1 MIDIQAVR
9 KATPLRWVKWLC
21 TLCAS
26 FATMVLLGMAINFLN
41 GGLDYSWTVLALGFV
56 TVGIAVVA
64 RRVVELML
72 NDSR

>member
-1 MIDIQAVR
+1 
-9 KATPLRWVKWLC
+9 
-21 TLCAS
+21 
-26 FATMVLLGMAINFLN
+26 MVLLGMAINFLN

-72 NDSR
+72 DDSR

>member
-1 MIDIQAVR
+1 
-9 KATPLRWVKWLC
+9 
-21 TLCAS
+21 
-26 FATMVLLGMAINFLN
+26 MVLLGMAINFLN
-41 GGLDYSWTVLALGFV
+41 GGFDYSWTVLALAFV